1 MRFNTVIRN
10 FNLLNLTLL
19 AIIFVFAGYIL
30 YPMLSVDTRI
40 TPLPAKKSTGEEK
53 EHRASENKIPSP
65 LEFNVIAD
73 NNIFHPERIIPVDK
87 KAEAPLPKPDFV
99 LYGTLITDDLSL
111 AYMEDLKA
119 PRSTPGRGKRI
130 TSLKKNDKMGGFTLK
145 EIETDRVIMIR
156 GEDKITVLINDQTH
170 AKKRTETPPATASAT
185 PAEPKVKALEPAK
198 TQQTQ
203 QQLPTEKANAAAKR
217 RTTPAS
223 QPTERKETPAPIKN
237 AFENLFKGFQR
248 PGK

>member
-30 YPMLSVDTRI
+30 YPMLRVDTRI
-40 TPLPAKKSTGEEK
+40 APLPAKKSTGEEK
-53 EHRASENKIPSP
+53 GNKASENKIPSP

-73 NNIFHPERIIPVDK
+73 NNIFHPERIIPVEK
-87 KAEAPLPKPDFV
+87 KAEVPLPKPQFV

-130 TSLKKNDKMGGFTLK
+130 TSLKKNAVMSGFTLK
-145 EIETDRVIMIR
+145 EVETDKVVMVHREEKIIV
-156 GEDKITVLINDQTH
+156 KITDPAH
-170 AKKRTETPPATASAT
+170 AKKRSEAPAVTAAVM
-185 PAEPKVKALEPAK
+185 PAEPKIKPLDPSKE
-198 TQQTQ
+198 QQAH
-203 QQLPTEKANAAAKR
+203 QQLPTDKTPPSGKKEA
-217 RTTPAS
+217 TPAS
-223 QPTERKETPAPIKN
+223 QPKEPPAPIKN